1 MWACVCSCES
11 QCRECVFRHC
21 LSLSVA
27 CILCYW
33 CVFSTIVILIIMVY
47 PLCVYKVIEQYLLS
61 FSVLGLSNKHTCIY
75 GDMLVTPPCSHL

>member
-21 LSLSVA
+21 LDLSVA

-47 PLCVYKVIEQYLLS
+47 PLCVYNLIEQYLLS
-61 FSVLGLSNKHTCIY
+61 FSVLVCQINIHVSMETC
-75 GDMLVTPPCSHL
+75 